1 MEFVISHMVKSYGS
15 KQVLKD
21 CDFVFEEDRIYGLLG
36 RNGSGKTTFFNCIN
50 SDIDI
55 NSGAFYFRSGKDT
68 HEQIPVQSE
77 DIGYVVS
84 TPTVPE
90 FMAAILAVLTA
101 AFIFFMRLIVSK
113 KSPKTWRVKA

>member
-1 MEFVISHMVKSYGS
+1 M
-15 KQVLKD
+15 LKD
-21 CDFVFEEDRIYGLLG
+21 CDFVFEEGRIYGLLG
-36 RNGSGKTTFFNCIN
+36 RNGSGKTTFFNCSN

-55 NSGAFYFRSGKDT
+55 NSRAIYFRSGKDT

-101 AFIFFMRLIVSK
+101 AFIFFMRLIISK
-113 KSPKTWRVKA
+113 KAPKTWRVKA